1 MRLAPDR
8 RANLIIELVPH
19 EPHQQRALRD
29 SRALYIRDVAAVSN
43 HPQSINLTHYT
54 HLAHARITDDHHLE
68 GGNAGE
74 LTHAVTSATLR
85 AGKSWKVRQPRRQE
99 RKASLTDWQ
108 VEVLRLVDCEKC
120 LVMPRQQAGHRNAFV
135 THTPGHVTRLLH
147 FAQTSPR
154 LPSSRREGAS
164 FPLLRSF
171 RFHSQLPCP
180 SHITCHASFHHF
192 AGFGKRI

>member
-29 SRALYIRDVAAVSN
+29 SRALYICDVAAVSN

-85 AGKSWKVRQPRRQE
+85 AGKSQKVRQPRRQE

-108 VEVLRLVDCEKC
+108 EVLR
-120 LVMPRQQAGHRNAFV
+120 
-135 THTPGHVTRLLH
+135 RLRT
-147 FAQTSPR
+147 AKSV
-154 LPSSRREGAS
+154 
-164 FPLLRSF
+164 
-171 RFHSQLPCP
+171 
-180 SHITCHASFHHF
+180 
-192 AGFGKRI
+192 